1 MNWPSAWYSLPPM
14 NAPLESLKYCPLF
27 TGSVISVIKR
37 TQAPTDLVLMSAL
50 STLSVV
56 SQGLID
62 VERPNLGP
70 GPVGVYTITVAES
83 GERKSSVARCF
94 EKPIHDFQ
102 RHEND
107 RYMERLSE
115 YEIEKEIFD
124 EEVKAIRKE
133 IKKYVRAKNQ

>member
-1 MNWPSAWYSLPPM
+1 MNWPKTWCSLPAM
-14 NAPLESLKYCPLF
+14 NASLEPLEYCPLF
-27 TGSVISVIKR
+27 TGSVTSVIKR
-37 TQAPTDLVLMSAL
+37 TQAPPDLVLMSAL
-50 STLSVV
+50 STLSIV

-70 GPVGVYTITVAES
+70 GPVGLYAITVAES

-102 RHEND
+102 KREND
-107 RYMERLSE
+107 RYMEKLSE
-115 YEIEKEIFD
+115 YEIDKEIFD

-133 IKKYVRAKNQ
+133 IKRYVRTKN